1 MHSNPTLDGAA
12 RSRPA
17 AHGAAARGRRTVD
30 APTRMFHW
38 LFALSFAGAWLTG
51 DSERWRALHVTLGYT
66 LAGLL
71 VFRLAYGL
79 FGPRQVALGALW
91 RRVRGLPAWLRTLMP
106 TVLPGP
112 GAATGGVA
120 WRQGQTL
127 LVAVAI
133 AALLLGALP
142 LALSGYAT
150 WAEWGGDRAGEWLE
164 EVHEFLAN
172 AMLAVV
178 LVHVGLIAATSAW
191 RRQNLARPML
201 TGRVAGSGPDLV
213 TRNRAGLA
221 AALLAAVL
229 AFGAW
234 QWQQFPAGLL
244 PASGAQAQHASDDDD
259 D

>member
-1 MHSNPTLDGAA
+1 MQSNPILGGVA
-12 RSRPA
+12 RPQSPEQRT
-17 AHGAAARGRRTVD
+17 AARGRRTVD

-79 FGPRQVALGALW
+79 FGPRQAGLAALW
-91 RRVRGLPAWLRTLMP
+91 RRVRGLPAWLRTL
-106 TVLPGP
+106 VP
-112 GAATGGVA
+112 GAAPGGVG
-120 WRQGQTL
+120 WRQGQNL
-127 LVAVAI
+127 LVGIAI
-133 AALLLGALP
+133 VALLVGAVP

-150 WAEWGGDRAGEWLE
+150 WAEWGGEWLE
-164 EVHEFLAN
+164 EVHEFMAN

-178 LVHVGLIAATSAW
+178 LVHVGLIAATSAL

-201 TGRVAGSGPDLV
+201 TGRVPGNGPDLV

-221 AALLAAVL
+221 VALLLAVL

-234 QWQQFPAGLL
+234 QWQDSPAGLL
-244 PASGAQAQHASDDDD
+244 PTSGVSSRHAPDHDDD
-259 D
+259 

>member
-1 MHSNPTLDGAA
+1 MHPNPTLDGTARPPTAA
-12 RSRPA
+12 PV
-17 AHGAAARGRRTVD
+17 AAARGRRTVD

-38 LFALSFAGAWLTG
+38 LFALGFAGAWLTG

-79 FGPRQVALGALW
+79 FGPRPASLGALW
-91 RRVRGLPAWLRTLMP
+91 RRVRGLPAWLGTLR
-106 TVLPGP
+106 P
-112 GAATGGVA
+112 GAAAGVTA

-127 LVAVAI
+127 LVALAVAT
-133 AALLLGALP
+133 LLLGAVP

-150 WAEWGGDRAGEWLE
+150 WAEWGGEWLE

-172 AMLAVV
+172 AMLLVV
-178 LVHVGLIAATSAW
+178 LVHVGLIVVASAL

-201 TGRVAGSGPDLV
+201 TGRVAGPGPDLV

-229 AFGAW
+229 TFGAW

-244 PASGAQAQHASDDDD
+244 PASGAHGQHAADHDDD
-259 D
+259 